1 VGNGLL
7 RRTTNCATHKIRD
20 ASIIC
25 ALHHFPVDRLWQ
37 FRETRDNALRSWRVS
52 NRKSAVREFKK
63 YPNRRLYD
71 LTDSHYVTVDDVR
84 RMILGGESIRVS
96 DSKDGADITRSIL
109 LQILAEQEAAG
120 HEPVLTNRA
129 IEQIIRF
136 YGNNA
141 GNIVSRYIEQ
151 SILTF
156 FEHQDQFRKR
166 LREMSDLNP
175 FSFMRQAIERA
186 FVDPRRPPARSA
198 DQSGRTT
205 DTKGAPPQSAETTG
219 ES

>member
-1 VGNGLL
+1 
-7 RRTTNCATHKIRD
+7 
-20 ASIIC
+20 
-25 ALHHFPVDRLWQ
+25 
-37 FRETRDNALRSWRVS
+37 
-52 NRKSAVREFKK
+52 VRELKK
-63 YPNRRLYD
+63 YPNRRLSD

-84 RMILGGESIRVS
+84 RMILKGESIRVL
-96 DSKDGADITRSIL
+96 DSKDATDITRSIL
-109 LQILAEQEAAG
+109 LQILAEQESEG

-141 GNIVSRYIEQ
+141 GNVVSRYIEQ

-175 FSFMRQAIERA
+175 FNFMRQAMERA
-186 FVDPRRPPARSA
+186 FTDPRR
-198 DQSGRTT
+198 GNV
-205 DTKGAPPQSAETTG
+205 KPQDRKPG
-219 ES
+219 EPTNED